1 MNNIIRFC
9 EVLSVVD
16 DKAGLRIK
24 VRLEPEDANCKY
36 IDDLPYCFP
45 LLPKLNSINSKVGE

>member
-36 IDDLPYCFP
+36 IDDLPY
-45 LLPKLNSINSKVGE
+45 